1 MYYNVHFS
9 VFVFVYVH
17 NVTVYDHNVT
27 YLNLNTVSV
36 TLFYLWT
43 VPNIDPHRVK
53 KWLDFFN
60 LGYQTCCEIS

>member
-17 NVTVYDHNVT
+17 SVAVCDHNVT

-36 TLFYLWT
+36 TLFNPWT

-53 KWLDFFN
+53 KWLDFF
-60 LGYQTCCEIS
+60 